1 MHKISE
7 KTMAEKN
14 NIALIVA
21 LTFKV
26 SLLKSKLLFLFY
38 K

>member
-1 MHKISE
+1 MHKIYE
-7 KTMAEKN
+7 RAKAEKN
-14 NIALIVA
+14 NIALLVA